1 MSVVKCP
8 VRGHQYF
15 ILMPCTGS
23 RGQLANDYMRSVT
36 FNLSRYFEKAVNV
49 ILVFRRSLSDR
60 LRK

>member
-23 RGQLANDYMRSVT
+23 RGQLANDYMRCVT

-49 ILVFRRSLSDR
+49 LLVFRRSPSDR
-60 LRK
+60 LCK